1 MPLRLSFHLLASRQ
15 LGVSSRPLTSKAL
28 LFVRCREKALQCL
41 NHLVTNALVHVPDCL
56 EYLSRLHTPE
66 VFKFCAIPQVRQP
79 PTETPSRLSLSLHQ
93 RLVWEG

>member
-1 MPLRLSFHLLASRQ
+1 
-15 LGVSSRPLTSKAL
+15 V

-79 PTETPSRLSLSLHQ
+79 ATKTPSRLSLSIKDSSGRADPSFMYAHDQ
-93 RLVWEG
+93 TNR